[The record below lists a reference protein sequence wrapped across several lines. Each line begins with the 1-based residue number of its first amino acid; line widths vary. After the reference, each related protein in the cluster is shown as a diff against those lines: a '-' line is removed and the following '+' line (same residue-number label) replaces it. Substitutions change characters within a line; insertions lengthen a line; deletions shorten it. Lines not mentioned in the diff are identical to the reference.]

1 LVTSVSTDP
10 YTILLVLNILLL
22 VLGCFLETLS
32 LMILLVPVLLPLI
45 KALGIDP
52 VHFGVMFTL
61 NLMIGLIT
69 PPVGM
74 SMFIACRIAKIQI
87 VEFAIEVWPFVIAL
101 VGVLLLVTYFPIIVL
116 FLPNLVMGN

>member
-1 LVTSVSTDP
+1 
-10 YTILLVLNILLL
+10 
-22 VLGCFLETLS
+22 
-32 LMILLVPVLLPLI
+32 MILLVPVLMPLI
-45 KALGIDP
+45 RTLGIDP

-74 SMFIACRIAKIQI
+74 SMFIACRIANIQI
-87 VEFAIEVWPFVIAL
+87 WEFAREVWPFVIAL
-101 VGVLLLVTYFPIIVL
+101 IGVLLVVTYFPSVVL